1 MLFGRD
7 QKESKD
13 QRIFIE
19 YGEPPFA
26 GRTFTNTEA
35 MDPYGY
41 RAIIC
46 PGCDGA
52 CLWGEGRIDECDTCR
67 GRGVVALRFRLS

>member
-1 MLFGRD
+1 
-7 QKESKD
+7 
-13 QRIFIE
+13 
-19 YGEPPFA
+19 
-26 GRTFTNTEA
+26 